1 MGQKEHKFGGK
12 TAKGE
17 VNETEGGI
25 LPQTAGTWHI
35 FGIAANKKVAKSVR
49 KVLWTHVSK
58 EWAKC
63 SQPVLTPCHIYPWV
77 KAYLC

>member
-25 LPQTAGTWHI
+25 LPQTAGT
-35 FGIAANKKVAKSVR
+35 
-49 KVLWTHVSK
+49 
-58 EWAKC
+58 
-63 SQPVLTPCHIYPWV
+63 
-77 KAYLC
+77 